1 MTSILT
7 NSSAISAL
15 QTLRSISGALQD
27 TQQKVATGLRIGT
40 ASDNA
45 AYWSIATTMRSDNG
59 ALSSVQDA
67 LGLGAAKVD
76 TAYAAMASSIDVVQE
91 IKNKLVTASE
101 TGVDRAKVQE
111 EIGQLQSQ
119 LRSIVAS
126 ASFSGENWLQ
136 NRIGGKF
143 DAARQ
148 GYVAGAAQQK
158 QIVGA
163 FTRDAAGNVAVRTI
177 DMELDE
183 TNVLIDLTGGHGGI
197 LDQGI
202 MVGARKMNVPSYANP
217 GQMFHVRT
225 YEKDPSWVSDETA
238 PEVYRDPLIPFA
250 EKYVLYEGAYVKSWP
265 SFPFSGQLDPIIN
278 MATEASIGAT
288 HFANDITVL
297 TLDITKMLENKK
309 TLLLGTNASDEQVLA
324 ALVPFVDRQLE
335 KMVSG
340 AAKLGAI
347 SQRIEMQGDFISKLS
362 DSLDRGVGR
371 LVDAD
376 MNDAS
381 TRLKAL
387 QTQQQLATQSL
398 SIANTSADNVLSL
411 FR

>member
-7 NSSAISAL
+7 NASAITAL

-27 TQQKVATGLRIGT
+27 TQQKVATGLRVGN

-76 TAYAAMASSIDVVQE
+76 TAYAAMASSVDVVKE
-91 IKNKLVTASE
+91 IKNKLVAASE

-111 EIGQLQSQ
+111 EITQLQSQ

-136 NRIGGKF
+136 TDIGSKF

-148 GYVAGAAQQK
+148 GYVASDVQQK
-158 QIVGA
+158 QVVGA

-177 DMELDE
+177 NVELDE
-183 TNVLIDLTGGHGGI
+183 TNVLIDLTGNHGGI
-197 LDQGI
+197 LDQGVL
-202 MVGARKMNVPSYANP
+202 VGVRNSSTKRFLNP
-217 GQMFHVRT
+217 EQDLYVRT
-225 YEKDPSWVSDETA
+225 YEKDPSWIQDETA
-238 PEVYRDPLIPFA
+238 PEIYWDPMFMGEPYA
-250 EKYVLYEGAYVKSWP
+250 LYEGAYVKAWP
-265 SFPFSGQLDPIIN
+265 GLWAGGPSAMIN
-278 MATEASIGAT
+278 TATEAIIGAT
-288 HFANDITVL
+288 NFANDITLL
-297 TLDITKMLENKK
+297 TLDITKMQENKK
-309 TLLLGTNASDEQVLA
+309 TLLLGTNASDEQVLGV
-324 ALVPFVDRQLE
+324 LVPFVDRQLE

-340 AAKLGAI
+340 AAKLGAV
-347 SQRIEMQGDFISKLS
+347 SKRIEMQGDFISKLS

-376 MNDAS
+376 MNEAS
-381 TRLKAL
+381 SRLKAL
-387 QTQQQLATQSL
+387 QTQKQLATQSL
-398 SIANTSADNVLSL
+398 SIANTSSDNVLSL